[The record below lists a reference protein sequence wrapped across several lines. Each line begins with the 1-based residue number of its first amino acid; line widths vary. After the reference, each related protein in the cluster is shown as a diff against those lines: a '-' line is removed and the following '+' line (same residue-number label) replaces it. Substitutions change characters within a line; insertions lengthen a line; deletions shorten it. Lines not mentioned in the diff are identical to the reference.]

1 MVAAEIDKQ
10 KKIIEAEAEAEQI
23 RRKAKGE
30 ADAIFARMDAQ
41 ARGIQEILNKQ
52 ADGFRNLV
60 GAAEGDAQKAV
71 LMMIADKLPELVKT
85 QVEAVKGINI
95 DKVTVWD
102 GGSSVN
108 GKTAT
113 SNFIS
118 GMMQSVPPLQDLFKM
133 AGMELPSY
141 LKGKPEDQ
149 AQPEKKEE

>member
-1 MVAAEIDKQ
+1 M
-10 KKIIEAEAEAEQI
+10 
-23 RRKAKGE
+23 
-30 ADAIFARMDAQ
+30 
-41 ARGIQEILNKQ
+41 LTKQ
-52 ADGFRNLV
+52 ADGFKNLV

-102 GGSSVN
+102 TGNGTN

-118 GMMQSVPPLQDLFKM
+118 GMMKSVPPLDDLFKM
-133 AGMELPSY
+133 AGMDLPSY
-141 LKGKPEDQ
+141 LKGAP
-149 AQPEKKEE
+149 AKEEEPEEQK